1 MDSQHKKIQ
10 KTAIYIISACA
21 FLAIG
26 LSAGS
31 FLPDLGYGLAL
42 YSAKTFLPLQGLTV
56 SDGEETDLSAAVT
69 VDTTAA
75 TPQTTVRESTTEEK
89 KDTEVAALQKDFTA
103 TPEDIQAVIAER
115 MKTAASDK
123 KDGSISEKQYK
134 NDGVTDS
141 YQNVRVKNLNETKIN
156 IESILKEKADLSVE
170 AKKPSV
176 LIFHTH
182 TTETYQILDRG
193 FYETGFL
200 TRSKN
205 LGVNMVRVG
214 DEICSELEKAG
225 YSVIHDR
232 EIHDTKYNGSYSH
245 SRASVEKYL
254 KKYPSIQVVLDIH
267 RDAIQLNNGTKIK
280 PTAVIQG
287 KKAAQIMIISGCQE
301 KGNAVEGFPDWRY
314 NLIFALKLQKALEDT
329 FPGITRPLFFA
340 PRKYNMNLT
349 HCSLLVEVGSDS
361 NTLEEA
367 VYSGKC
373 LGVALSQILKE
384 YEEST

>member
-56 SDGEETDLSAAVT
+56 SAGEETDLSAVVT
-69 VDTTAA
+69 LDTTAA
-75 TPQTTVRESTTEEK
+75 PQTTVRESTTEEK

-123 KDGSISEKQYK
+123 KDGSITEKQYK

-141 YQNVRVKNLNETKIN
+141 YQNVRVKNLNETRIN

>member
-56 SDGEETDLSAAVT
+56 SAGEETDLSAAVT
-69 VDTTAA
+69 LDTTAA
-75 TPQTTVRESTTEEK
+75 PQTTVRESTTEEK